1 MSRSTILDK
10 RSSALTRLSIE
21 VDLLRSIDFN
31 DFISD
36 FVKAKPKQNIFNYT
50 LTIYSFQHIAVLKEK

>member
-10 RSSALTRLSIE
+10 RSSALTTLSIE

-31 DFISD
+31 ELISN
-36 FVKAKPKQNIFNYT
+36 FVKAKQRINIFNYT
-50 LTIYSFQHIAVLKEK
+50 LTIYSF